1 MKQDKREQTAR
12 WKPHKICDQYGRQ
25 HPSPYRNFTGPC
37 FGCGNMGHKV
47 TNCLRATLNSQG
59 DIQKSEIGINPAAQ
73 RGRSPADTP

>member
-47 TNCLRATLNSQG
+47 TNCL
-59 DIQKSEIGINPAAQ
+59 
-73 RGRSPADTP
+73 